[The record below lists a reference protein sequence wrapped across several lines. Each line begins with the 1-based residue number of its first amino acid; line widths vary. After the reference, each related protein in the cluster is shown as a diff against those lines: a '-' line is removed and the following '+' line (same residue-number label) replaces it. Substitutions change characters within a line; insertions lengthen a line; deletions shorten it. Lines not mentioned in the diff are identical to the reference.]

1 MDEYVFVVKGSGRI
15 YLSDRSINPFRSFT
29 SKWVTSS
36 PLPKGYMCQFEASS
50 DEDGLQFV
58 AYADVEDAHLALA
71 PIFLAMQPPPYQEYI
86 DSTSNIEG
94 TTFPSCTSGTTPCR
108 PAGPFFAQTL
118 QPIEPATDVL
128 SSHRPARVRA
138 SFEPSRTESLFKI
151 CTETQAVNAKYT
163 SAPFHSKAASCTAEE
178 ANGSCCC
185 QFDGASY
192 LFHTMQPINTES
204 VPDHGVRHGE
214 TSQCHNDWTDAF
226 APWRGSIGGY
236 VTKGKS
242 WVQFLTGFQL

>member
-163 SAPFHSKAASCTAEE
+163 SHHSIRRRPHAQLKKPMDRVAVNLMVLAICTIPCNQSIRNPCLIMAY
-178 ANGSCCC
+178 ATVKLLN
-185 QFDGASY
+185 A
-192 LFHTMQPINTES
+192 TMIGPTLS
-204 VPDHGVRHGE
+204 HHGVEALVGMSPRE
-214 TSQCHNDWTDAF
+214 S
-226 APWRGSIGGY
+226 PGS
-236 VTKGKS
+236 S
-242 WVQFLTGFQL
+242 S